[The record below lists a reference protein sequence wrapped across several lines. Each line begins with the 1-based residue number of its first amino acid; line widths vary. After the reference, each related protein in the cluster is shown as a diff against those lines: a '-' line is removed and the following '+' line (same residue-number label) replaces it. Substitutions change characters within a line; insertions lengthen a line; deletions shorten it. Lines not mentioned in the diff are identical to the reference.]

1 MLPDDLI
8 TGLLSINA
16 DHWRSMPINAH
27 QCWINSAW
35 SGIDQ
40 HWSALIGIDRHWH
53 QCRDFDR
60 HWALIEGIL
69 CHSCK
74 VSQFVL
80 ALTKSG
86 RLFDMAKS
94 KVWQMNEKLMLRT
107 HICKHTRIT
116 SPKPPSAMVS
126 SRIILLSESLGILIR
141 YDSRVIRSSSSD
153 ISSSSEEESLLLL
166 TANLKQ
172 SWPIP
177 LEWMVFPQCKYFQW
191 PSGKTAT
198 PYVSIPDE
206 ASADPVSTVVNKVL
220 GKFRP
225 FFLNWPRKSKLS
237 CHETSSHSHLYYNLH
252 VNLSPTEF
260 LNTKSS
266 KGAWWVIGGKW
277 NANWEYSWES
287 RLIAFRFHTLISCI
301 ASVS

>member
-126 SRIILLSESLGILIR
+126 SRIILLSDNLGILIR

-153 ISSSSEEESLLLL
+153 ISSSSEEVSLLLL
-166 TANLKQ
+166 TANLRGR
-172 SWPIP
+172 P
-177 LEWMVFPQCKYFQW
+177 LFILGGVVRIFANNFFF
-191 PSGKTAT
+191 SAT
-198 PYVSIPDE
+198 LR
-206 ASADPVSTVVNKVL
+206 TK
-220 GKFRP
+220 
-225 FFLNWPRKSKLS
+225 FFL
-237 CHETSSHSHLYYNLH
+237 
-252 VNLSPTEF
+252 
-260 LNTKSS
+260 
-266 KGAWWVIGGKW
+266 GGDPP
-277 NANWEYSWES
+277 NEMFFS
-287 RLIAFRFHTLISCI
+287 FRSMPPPDD
-301 ASVS
+301 